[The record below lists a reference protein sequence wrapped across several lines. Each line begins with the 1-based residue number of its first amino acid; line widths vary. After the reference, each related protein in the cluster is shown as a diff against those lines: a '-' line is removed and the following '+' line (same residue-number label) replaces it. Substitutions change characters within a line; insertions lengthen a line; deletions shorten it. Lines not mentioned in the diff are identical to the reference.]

1 MANEKLLT
9 ELFEKVPA
17 EQERCRHWLLGQP
30 PGEILDHACEYAIH
44 ENMVMEMEGLE
55 LTDAQAKA
63 LLNSPSPLA
72 DVYKDW
78 EKRDFSGHME
88 DIREVIESRV
98 NDVICAQ
105 REKSRE
111 AR

>member
-1 MANEKLLT
+1 MENEKLLT
-9 ELFEKVPA
+9 ELYEKMAA
-17 EQERCRHWLLGQP
+17 EQERYRHWLLGQP
-30 PGEILDHACEYAIH
+30 PGEILDHACEYTVR
-44 ENMVMEMEGLE
+44 EDMVMEMEGLE

-63 LLNSPSPLA
+63 LLKSPSPLA

-88 DIREVIESRV
+88 DIREVIESRA
-98 NDVICAQ
+98 NDVIRAQ
-105 REKSRE
+105 RDKLRE